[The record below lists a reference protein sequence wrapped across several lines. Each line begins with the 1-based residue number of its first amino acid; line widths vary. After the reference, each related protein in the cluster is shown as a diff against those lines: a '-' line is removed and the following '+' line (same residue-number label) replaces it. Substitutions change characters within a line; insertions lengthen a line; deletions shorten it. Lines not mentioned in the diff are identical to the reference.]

1 MNPVAMATPA
11 VGILTALTAVSIRCG
26 SAGSWE
32 GVASESGQMLALG
45 PAALSSSL
53 VSQPRGSL
61 HFRVNGL
68 DTVLSPFPSQNVYA
82 SLFTSLPR
90 NNCSEPLS

>member
-32 GVASESGQMLALG
+32 GVACGCGQVRALG
-45 PAALSSSL
+45 PAAFSSSSL
-53 VSQPRGSL
+53 SQPGGSVHSL
-61 HFRVNGL
+61 VNIL
-68 DTVLSPFPSQNVYA
+68 DTVLSPFLSGVPIPGWSLHLPSQ
-82 SLFTSLPR
+82 T
-90 NNCSEPLS
+90 